1 MFPTRL
7 QAPVRWGAHQR
18 VHQTAHQVV
27 RRVVRQV
34 VLPALAVVAL
44 KLGFTAALLTLLAT
58 GPAAAQINEE
68 VPFIVTPDHVTVA
81 MLELAGVQPADFVLD
96 LGSGDGRI
104 VITAARRFGARGL
117 GVEIVPTLVERSRDN
132 ARRAGVAAR
141 AEFREQD
148 LFKTDLTVAS
158 VITMYLLPEVNMQL
172 RPALLRL
179 APGTRI
185 VSHDWDLGDWHP
197 VRTIE
202 VPAPDKPVGREKLS
216 RLHLWIVPAQV
227 EGLWCGPGAQA
238 LRLARHTD
246 RVDGTL
252 RAGTTTLGAVGLLR
266 GTTVQLQA
274 HPGTDA
280 SLRARAEGETMRVEA
295 ASGAWAAWAGL
306 TLQRIPVQRAGE
318 GCRG

>member
-1 MFPTRL
+1 MLPTRL
-7 QAPVRWGAHQR
+7 QEPVRWRAHQR

-266 GTTVQLQA
+266 GTMVQLQA

>member
-7 QAPVRWGAHQR
+7 QAPVRWGAYQR

-34 VLPALAVVAL
+34 VLPVLAVVAL

-81 MLELAGVQPADFVLD
+81 MLELAGVQPSDFVLD

-266 GTTVQLQA
+266 GTMVQLQA